1 MKIYGVALLFYSS
14 STLTYSF
21 EDLKTKT
28 LTSQAIVKIFS
39 DKEKAE
45 KMVAALNE
53 ELNTSEKKR
62 EYVKSIIRDK
72 KGPVYGSPAVFPPLG
87 DFYVQEIEVSD

>member
-39 DKEKAE
+39 EKDKAE
-45 KMVAALNE
+45 KMVASLNQ
-53 ELNTSEKKR
+53 ELDTVEKKR

-72 KGPVYGSPAVFPPLG
+72 REPLYGSPAMFPPLG